1 MSMIQ
6 ALGNVSKVR
15 GALIFV
21 ENAEEELS
29 FYRDIIGL
37 RLLYRT
43 KTFLRFDAT
52 QGTSLSLISGGHASA
67 EPKDYRQGGVVP
79 ELIVDNLALAI
90 RRLDAAGVRHEQV
103 VRTEYGSFC
112 FLWDPEGNPLQ
123 FYESAFT
130 RPEVDAERLPG

>member
-21 ENAEEELS
+21 EDAEEELS
-29 FYRDIIGL
+29 FYRDIMGL

-90 RRLDAAGVRHEQV
+90 RRLDAAGVRHEDV
-103 VRTEYGSFC
+103 IRTAYGSFC

-123 FYESAFT
+123 FYESAST

>member
-21 ENAEEELS
+21 EDAEEELS

-52 QGTSLSLISGGHASA
+52 QGTSLSLISGGHASV

-79 ELIVDNLALAI
+79 ELIVDHLALAI
-90 RRLDAAGVRHEQV
+90 RRLDAAGVRHEEV
-103 VRTEYGSFC
+103 IRTAYGSFC

>member
-6 ALGNVSKVR
+6 ALGNVSKGR

-21 ENAEEELS
+21 QDAEAELR
-29 FYRDIIGL
+29 FYRDIICL

-43 KTFLRFDAT
+43 RTLIRFNAT
-52 QGTSLSLISGGHASA
+52 QGTSLTLISGGSASA
-67 EPKDYRQGGVVP
+67 EPKDYRAGGVFP

-90 RRLDAAGVRHEQV
+90 RRLDDAGVRHENV
-103 VRTEYGSFC
+103 VRTAYGSFC

-130 RPEVDAERLPG
+130 RLTSDEDRLPS

>member
-1 MSMIQ
+1 MAMIQ

-21 ENAEEELS
+21 EDAEAELT
-29 FYRDIIGL
+29 FYREVIGL

-43 KTFLRFDAT
+43 RTFIRFDAT
-52 QGTSLSLISGGHASA
+52 QGTSLSLISGGTASK
-67 EPKDYRQGGVVP
+67 EPKDYRLGGVVP
-79 ELIVDNLALAI
+79 ELIVDNLERAI
-90 RRLDAAGVRHEQV
+90 ARLDRAGVRHEEV
-103 VRTEYGSFC
+103 ISTAYGSFC

-130 RPEVDAERLPG
+130 RPDSDPERLPG

>member
-21 ENAEEELS
+21 EDAEEELS
-29 FYRDIIGL
+29 FYRDII
-37 RLLYRT
+37 
-43 KTFLRFDAT
+43 
-52 QGTSLSLISGGHASA
+52 
-67 EPKDYRQGGVVP
+67 
-79 ELIVDNLALAI
+79 
-90 RRLDAAGVRHEQV
+90 RRLDAAGVRHEDV
-103 VRTEYGSFC
+103 IRTAYGSFC

-123 FYESAFT
+123 FYESAST

>member
-21 ENAEEELS
+21 EDAEEELT

-79 ELIVDNLALAI
+79 ELIVDNLSLAI
-90 RRLDAAGVRHEQV
+90 KRLDAAGVRHEEV
-103 VRTEYGSFC
+103 VRTAYGSFC

-130 RPEVDAERLPG
+130 RPAADEDRLPA

>member
-21 ENAEEELS
+21 EDPEAQLK
-29 FYRDIIGL
+29 FYRDVIGL

-43 KTFLRFDAT
+43 RTFIRFDAT
-52 QGTSLSLISGGHASA
+52 EGTSLSLISGGRASP
-67 EPKDYRQGGVVP
+67 EPKDYRSGGVVP
-79 ELIVDNLALAI
+79 ELIVDNLTLAL
-90 RRLDAAGVRHEQV
+90 RRLDEAGVRHEDI
-103 VRTEYGSFC
+103 VRTAYGSFC

-130 RPEVDAERLPG
+130 RPASDDERLLG

>member
-1 MSMIQ
+1 MAMIQ

-21 ENAEEELS
+21 EDAESQLA

-43 KTFLRFDAT
+43 RTFIQFDAT
-52 QGTSLSLISGGHASA
+52 QGTSLSLISGGTAST
-67 EPKDYRQGGVVP
+67 EPKDYRAGGVVP
-79 ELIVDNLALAI
+79 ELIVDNLTLAI
-90 RRLDAAGVRHEQV
+90 GRLDKAGVRHEQV
-103 VRTEYGSFC
+103 VRTAYGSFC

-130 RPEVDAERLPG
+130 KPEADPERLPA

>member
-67 EPKDYRQGGVVP
+67 EPKDYRLGGVVP

-90 RRLDAAGVRHEQV
+90 RRLDAAGVRHEDV
-103 VRTEYGSFC
+103 IRTAYGSFC

-123 FYESAFT
+123 FYESALT